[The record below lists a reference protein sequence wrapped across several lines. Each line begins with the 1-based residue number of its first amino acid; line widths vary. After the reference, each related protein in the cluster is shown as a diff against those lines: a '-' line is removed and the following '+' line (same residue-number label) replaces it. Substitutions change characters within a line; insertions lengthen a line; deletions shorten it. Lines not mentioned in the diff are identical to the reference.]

1 MSAHPVFQLPKM
13 TSPFAKYWDQPKGLR
28 NRVALYGTHA
38 AISEADWYGLAR
50 YETSTPSGVYPGKAW
65 RRGKYLC
72 WYGPNRNGQCAIGR
86 LRVLVQTNEQRDDA
100 LKCFTA

>member
-1 MSAHPVFQLPKM
+1 MGSPVFQLPKM
-13 TSPFAKYWDQPKGLR
+13 TDPLGMHWRQPPGLR
-28 NRVALYGTHA
+28 DRVGLFGTHA
-38 AISEADWYGLAR
+38 AISESDFYALPHYA
-50 YETSTPSGVYPGKAW
+50 TSIPSGVYPGKAW

-72 WYGPNRNGQCAIGR
+72 WYGPSRNGQCAIGR